1 MPRGATETRGR
12 RPKHRYRVNRVVPG
26 VGRIQIRAHNAQE
39 FKRRDG
45 IITKLAEGGHL
56 ETLRLLKRGTLTIND
71 LVEADRQE
79 RLTHLTDDVLAH
91 RPFLATFE
99 DWLTNRKLAEKTRKD
114 YREHVKRMVA
124 VAQELGELPADPTIT
139 DLQHVDWDRLH
150 ANWKGSDYDWQN
162 VRIPL
167 SSFLSNALKRAL
179 RPVRERVV
187 PFMAVPQLPRHKN
200 AVSPQAFWRAVK
212 EAPESLRPC
221 FVTMAVL
228 GVGPGEF
235 GQIQQDH
242 LDAEQHLVHVPGTK
256 NRYRNRNVKVD
267 ERLWGWIEAGLPG
280 PIGEQMLRRYWNTA
294 CEAAKVG
301 RMRLYDLRHLS
312 GQLAS
317 AAGVSVQDISAH
329 MGHSKISTT
338 MDYLEGRRITAAAK
352 GIADTLLIDD
362 ALPSPR

>member
-1 MPRGATETRGR
+1 M
-12 RPKHRYRVNRVVPG
+12 PG
-26 VGRIQIRAHNAQE
+26 VGRIQIRARTAQE

-45 IITKLAEGGHL
+45 IITKLVEGGHL
-56 ETLRLLKRGTLTIND
+56 ETLRLLKRGTLTITD

-91 RPFLATFE
+91 RPFLTTFE
-99 DWLTNRKLAEKTRKD
+99 DWLNNKKLAEKTRKD
-114 YREHVKRMVA
+114 YRERIKRMVA
-124 VAQELGELPADPTIT
+124 VAQELSELPTAPAIAD
-139 DLQHVDWDRLH
+139 LERVDWDRLH

-179 RPVRERVV
+179 RPLRERVI
-187 PFMAVPQLPRHKN
+187 PFMPVPHLPKHKN
-200 AVSPQAFWRAVK
+200 AVSPHAFWRAVK
-212 EAPESLRPC
+212 EAPEPLRPC

-228 GVGPGEF
+228 GVGPGEY
-235 GQIQQDH
+235 GQIEAHH
-242 LDAEQHLVHVPGTK
+242 LDEEQHLVHVPGTK
-256 NRYRNRNVKVD
+256 NRYRNRDVKVD
-267 ERLWGWIEAGLPG
+267 DRLWGWIEASIPA
-280 PIGEQMLRRYWNTA
+280 PIGEQMLRRHWNAA
-294 CEAAKVG
+294 CEAAKTG

-317 AAGVSVQDISAH
+317 AAGVPVQDISAH

-352 GIADTLLIDD
+352 GIADTLLTEE
-362 ALPSPR
+362 ALPLPGLV